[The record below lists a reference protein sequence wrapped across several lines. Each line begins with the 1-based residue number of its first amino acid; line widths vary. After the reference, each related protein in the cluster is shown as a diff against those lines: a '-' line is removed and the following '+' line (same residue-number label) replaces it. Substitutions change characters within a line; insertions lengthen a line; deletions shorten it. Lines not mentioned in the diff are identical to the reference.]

1 MHGQKWLFIY
11 ISFNKCL
18 SRLWWHMLLVCFN
31 PYKDF
36 CDLINY
42 VVWRFGLVAS
52 RISNPEG
59 YVWFPS
65 NLKENVRERK

>member
-1 MHGQKWLFIY
+1 
-11 ISFNKCL
+11 
-18 SRLWWHMLLVCFN
+18 MLLVCFN

-42 VVWRFGLVAS
+42 VVWCFGVVAS
-52 RISNPEG
+52 CIWNPQG

-65 NLKENVRERK
+65 NLKKNVRERKYKEKVEKKKQWRKIKK